1 MKHSLT
7 RIAPLFCLMLLVAG
21 CAPFKQYRTQYDL
34 CINPTPAFSENCT
47 THALQQLPSANGDTN
62 YLLGF
67 AEFDDQGQLWDRQQ
81 MWAVMDKFA
90 TTAAQQDL
98 LMVVFVHGWNHSAA
112 PGDLILEKFRAVLSK
127 LSESEA
133 LVSRQTGL
141 PARKVAGLYLGWRGG
156 SISVPGI
163 NGVTF
168 WERKNTAGKV
178 GHGGVPEVLSRLEQL
193 KQDKD
198 STMQGKSATRLAIV
212 GHSFGAEIV
221 YSALAPVLAN
231 RFVLSTGPA
240 GQQSNAGGF
249 GDLVV
254 LINPAFESE
263 LFASLSDM
271 STERGMYFK
280 SQLPVMAVLTS
291 DADYA
296 TRFAFPL
303 GRFFSTVFEEEH
315 DAHRFNATTRQHE
328 TIAEGKGNMIA
339 LGHFQPYET
348 HKLYPSGT
356 LRRSEVQ
363 ELAAMDSMRSAM
375 SVSNA
380 WENDK
385 PSSKIPL
392 AGLMLERST
401 SSAGRNPYLVIKASD
416 QLITEHND
424 IDDPRIIEFIKQLII
439 VSTQPGAQKA
449 SMTKSFGAVPVQNKA
464 D

>member
-7 RIAPLFCLMLLVAG
+7 RIAPLLCLLLLAG

-34 CINPTPAFSENCT
+34 CINPGSTFSAECNPNT
-47 THALQQLPSANGDTN
+47 LQQLPSVNGDAN

-67 AEFDDQGQLWDRQQ
+67 IEFDDQGQLWDRKQ

-90 TTAAQQDL
+90 TTSAQQDL

-112 PGDLILEKFRAVLSK
+112 PDDLILDKFRTVLAK

-156 SISVPGI
+156 SISSSYI
-163 NGVTF
+163 NGITF

-178 GHGGVPEVLSRLEQL
+178 GLGGVPEVLSRLEQL

-198 STMQGKSATRLAIV
+198 STMNGKSATRLAII

-221 YSALAPVLAN
+221 HNALAPVLAN

-263 LFASLSDM
+263 LFATLSNM
-271 STERGMYFK
+271 SAERGLYFK
-280 SQLPVMAVLTS
+280 SQLPVIAVLTS

-303 GRFFSTVFEEEH
+303 GRFFSTAFEEEH
-315 DAHRFNATTRQHE
+315 DAHRFNATTRQQE
-328 TIAEGKGNMIA
+328 TIAEGKANMIA

-348 HKLYPSGT
+348 HKLYPSGIVK
-356 LRRSEVQ
+356 RNEVQ
-363 ELAAMDSMRSAM
+363 ELAAIDIVRSALA
-375 SVSNA
+375 VSNA

-385 PSSKIPL
+385 PGSKIPL
-392 AGLMLERST
+392 AGLILERGT
-401 SSAGRNPYLVIKASD
+401 NSAGRNPYLIIKAAD
-416 QLITEHND
+416 ELITEHND

-439 VSTQPGAQKA
+439 VSTQPGERKA
-449 SMTKSFGAVPVQNKA
+449 SVNKAFGASQLPNKA